1 MMVDTI
7 GRRFVNSKYKLIFII
22 TFLLLLLS
30 VSLSFVNYVMTL
42 ASTQKYLKE
51 ASLPL
56 STDNIYSEIQTHL
69 IEPNLVASMMAQDTF
84 LKHWLLN
91 EEKDKEQIKAY
102 LESIKNKYEM
112 STVFVASQG
121 TQNYYLARGFVE
133 KMKEENPVNSWYYEF
148 RNKADY
154 HEVNIDFNK
163 NINNSMFMFI
173 NHKIFNEKFHMLGV
187 AGVGIEISY
196 INEMLKKFREDYKFK
211 VFFVNKSGEL
221 ILYERNLIKLKN
233 LQEDATLNKYKDKLL
248 SDRTHTVKF
257 QDTEGSEYL
266 IHSKYI
272 PELDLYLLVQAK
284 VSDFTVDVVRT
295 FYMNLFLS
303 LFVTVIIIFIFVK
316 MVNRHN
322 LNLERL
328 ANNDMLTDLPN
339 RRVFSEKIKHLFLLN
354 ERKSLG
360 ISLLFFDIDDFK
372 RVNDNFGHD
381 IGDAVLI
388 RIAQIIKENVRE
400 SDIYARWGGE
410 EFIIAFVNSSLSDS
424 EVIAN
429 KLRTSIQD
437 DRELFLLVKYNI
449 TASFGVTQVQ
459 KSDTLQ
465 TLLKRV
471 DNYLYK
477 AKKAGKNR
485 VVLS

>member
-485 VVLS
+485 VVFI

>member
-1 MMVDTI
+1 MEKI
-7 GRRFVNSKYKLIFII
+7 LSSKYKLIFII

-30 VSLSFVNYVMTL
+30 VSLPFVNYAITL
-42 ASTQKYLKE
+42 ASTQEHLKE

-84 LKHWLLN
+84 LKDWLLN
-91 EEKDKEQIKAY
+91 KEENEEKIKNY

-112 STVFVASQG
+112 STVFLASQS
-121 TQNYYLARGFVE
+121 TQNYYLSRGFVE
-133 KMKEENPVNSWYYEF
+133 KMEKENRTNSWYYEF
-148 RNKADY
+148 RDKAIS
-154 HEVNIDFNK
+154 HEINIDFNK

-173 NHKIFNEKFHMLGV
+173 NHKIFDEKFHMLG
-187 AGVGIEISY
+187 ATGVGIKISY
-196 INEMLKKFREDYKFK
+196 IDVMLKKFREDYKFN

-221 ILYERNLIKLKN
+221 ILYERNIIKMKN
-233 LQEDATLNKYKDKLL
+233 LQENATLNKHKEKLL
-248 SDRTHTVKF
+248 SNKTHTIKI
-257 QDTEGSEYL
+257 QDEEGSEYL

-272 PELDLYLLVQAK
+272 AELDLHLLVQAK
-284 VSDFTVDVVRT
+284 ISDFTVNVVRT

-303 LFVTVIIIFIFVK
+303 LFATLIILFIFVK

-339 RRVFSEKIKHLFLLN
+339 RRIFSDKMKQLLLLN
-354 ERKSLG
+354 ERESLH

-372 RVNDNFGHD
+372 KINDNFGHD
-381 IGDAVLI
+381 IGDAVLM

-400 SDIYARWGGE
+400 SDLYARWGGE
-410 EFIIAFVNSSLSDS
+410 EFIIAFVKSSLSDS

-429 KLRTSIQD
+429 KIRVTIQN
-437 DRELFLLVKYNI
+437 DRELFLLVNYKI
-449 TASFGVTQVQ
+449 TASFGVTGVET
-459 KSDTLQ
+459 SDTLQ

-477 AKKAGKNR
+477 AKGEGKNR
-485 VVLS
+485 VVIS